1 MGCNGKN
8 AQKIALCRPLDQRIN
23 DRIRPEENYI
33 ACSKLFLVDLLAPI
47 LLGTQADTKFSKI
60 VEILKNTFRLAIY
73 FFTSKVWR
81 VINFLHF
88 LRYNCTIFETYVHC
102 EFLSAGELFVAF
114 RWPPPVSVWCQRPGN
129 HSEKYGQK

>member
-1 MGCNGKN
+1 MAKMHK
-8 AQKIALCRPLDQRIN
+8 KIALCHPLDQRIN

-73 FFTSKVWR
+73 FFTSKV
-81 VINFLHF
+81 
-88 LRYNCTIFETYVHC
+88 
-102 EFLSAGELFVAF
+102 
-114 RWPPPVSVWCQRPGN
+114 
-129 HSEKYGQK
+129 